1 MSLTPIVAAFV
12 LVAVVF
18 NAAGLAAARWAI
30 RDPGTGIRGP
40 GTATSG
46 PGPRAP
52 GPGLLARVWPGATFE
67 ALVLTLVAALWFGS
81 LGHGGWV
88 VLFLLLGALPAGAS
102 WRRRRLAGAPA
113 GGAIPPFVASLL
125 AYLLAGLVC
134 SQLLS

>member
-1 MSLTPIVAAFV
+1 MSLTPIAEAFL

-18 NAAGLAAARWAI
+18 NAAGVLAARWAI
-30 RDPGTGIRGP
+30 RDPGSGGRGP

-52 GPGLLARVWPGATFE
+52 GPGLLSRVWPGATFE

-88 VLFLLLGALPAGAS
+88 VLFLLLGALPAGAA

-113 GGAIPPFVASLL
+113 EGAVRSFVASLL

-134 SQLLS
+134 AQLLS